1 MATSVNYQSVLELSS
16 LDARRFF
23 LKNRSYCNIEL
34 PSYYNFQELINKIS
48 SFYDDS
54 LKKNPSFNNFLN
66 KKSKDHEITSYH
78 IYSNKN
84 GSLSWRDFQI
94 IHPIPYVYLV
104 YTLTEEGNWIKLTNR
119 FNVFQKD
126 ARVRCLS
133 MPLQSLTRNSDKTET
148 IIEWWRNVEQQSIE
162 LALKFEYLY
171 DTDIADCYG
180 SIYTHAIAW
189 AVETKEVAKRQQND
203 KKLLGNKIDYI
214 LRTMQQGQT
223 NGIPQGSALMD
234 FVAEILLGYIDNN
247 ISVKLA
253 DSGIEDYQILRYRDD
268 YRIFVNNPLDGS
280 VILKVLA
287 EELLDLGMRLNSEK
301 TRYSND
307 VITSAI
313 KPDKRYWLSISGQH
327 KNPQHHLLLIRD
339 LSKKYPNSGMIRKA
353 LQRFLT
359 DMDKS
364 YKNIDNFLS
373 DISIVTDITYYNP
386 ITYTVSFAIIS
397 NFLNMIDDVEI
408 KNYVINSINHKFEK
422 LPNTGFM
429 QIWFKRMLGDTR
441 PDIDFEERLC
451 SLIDQQESLW
461 NNDWVDNQKLLK
473 IINDTPIFDK
483 DNYESLSPVI
493 QPKEFFQFSYQ

>member
-1 MATSVNYQSVLELSS
+1 MATSINYQSVLELSS

-34 PSYYNFQELINKIS
+34 PSYYNFQELIDKIS
-48 SFYDDS
+48 SFYDDC
-54 LKKNPSFNNFLN
+54 LKRNPLFSDYLEKKTKN
-66 KKSKDHEITSYH
+66 HTITNYH

-84 GSLSWRDFQI
+84 GRLSWRDLQI

-104 YTLTEEGNWIKLTNR
+104 YTLTEDENWIKLTNR
-119 FNVFQKD
+119 FNVFQED

-133 MPLQSLTRNSDKTET
+133 VPLESLTCNSDKTET
-148 IIEWWRNVEQQSIE
+148 IIEWWRSVEQQSVE

-180 SIYTHAIAW
+180 SIYTHAVAW
-189 AVETKEVAKRQQND
+189 AVETKEVAKRDQHD

-223 NGIPQGSALMD
+223 NGIPQGSVLMD

-253 DSGIEDYQILRYRDD
+253 GLGIEDYQVLRYRDD

-313 KPDKRYWLSISGQH
+313 KPDKKYWLSISGQH

-353 LQRFLT
+353 LQCFLT

-373 DISIVTDITYYNP
+373 DISIVTDITYHNP

-397 NFLNMIDDVEI
+397 NFLNMIDDVAV
-408 KNYVINSINHKFEK
+408 KDYVINSISHKFKK

-441 PDIDFEERLC
+441 PDIDFEEKLC

-461 NNDWVDNQKLLK
+461 NNDWVSNQKLLK
-473 IINDTPIFDK
+473 IINETPIFDK
-483 DNYESLSPVI
+483 NNYESLSPVI
-493 QPKEFFQFSYQ
+493 QPKEFFQFSY

>member
-34 PSYYNFQELINKIS
+34 PSYYNFQELIDKIS
-48 SFYDDS
+48 SFYDDN
-54 LKKNPSFNNFLN
+54 LKKNPSFNNYLN
-66 KKSKDHEITSYH
+66 KKSKDHTITNYH

-84 GSLSWRDFQI
+84 GRLSWRDFQI

-104 YTLTEEGNWIKLTNR
+104 YTLTENENWIKLTNR
-119 FNVFQKD
+119 FNVFQED
-126 ARVRCLS
+126 ERVRCLS
-133 MPLQSLTRNSDKTET
+133 MPLESLTCNSDKTET
-148 IIEWWRNVEQQSIE
+148 IIEWWRSVEQQSIE

-180 SIYTHAIAW
+180 SIYTHAVAW
-189 AVETKEVAKRQQND
+189 AVETKEIAKRAQSD

-223 NGIPQGSALMD
+223 NGIPQGSVLMD

-253 DSGIEDYQILRYRDD
+253 DLGIEDYQILRYRDD

-280 VILKVLA
+280 VVLKVLA

-313 KPDKRYWLSISGQH
+313 KPDKKYWLSISGKH

-353 LQRFLT
+353 LQCFLT
-359 DMDKS
+359 DMDES

-373 DISIVTDITYYNP
+373 DISIVTDITYHNP

-397 NFLNMIDDVEI
+397 NFLNMIDDV
-408 KNYVINSINHKFEK
+408 KDKDYVIKSIRHKFKK

-429 QIWFKRMLGDTR
+429 QIWFKRMLRDTR
-441 PDIDFEERLC
+441 PDIDFEEKLC

-461 NNDWVDNQKLLK
+461 NNDWVNNKNLLK

-493 QPKEFFQFSYQ
+493 QPKEFFQFSY